1 MADVTLSAAV
11 RSSLLS
17 LQNTTNLVERTQGR
31 LSSGLKVG
39 SAIDDPV
46 SFFQAKTLSDRAFD
60 FNEKKD
66 GIDQGVSTVTAAI
79 DGLDAV
85 ESLVRQLKG
94 LAQSLK
100 SATGSQFTD
109 LITQYNDLRSQVD
122 LLTAD
127 ATYQGVNLING
138 TGQTLTTEFS
148 DLSTSKL
155 SIASVDVRN
164 DGLNVISLTN
174 LTAGSTA
181 GFNYDVLAAGTI
193 SNGTTISVTYVG
205 DTTLLTNGATQA
217 FTYGTSTLTIGA
229 ETTGSGTN
237 LVHGTTYT
245 FTLGSVGS
253 TQGGTGGATGV
264 TATAVTIAGNSPVT
278 TTAQAG
284 KLYVQ
289 SGTTTTVDQVL
300 TDLST
305 ALTTL
310 RSNASSLGSN
320 VALLQTRLDFT
331 AKYVDT
337 LDSGSGKLTLAD
349 INEEGANL
357 LALQTRQQLGIQSL
371 SFAGQAEQAVLG
383 LFR

>member
-11 RSSLLS
+11 RGSLLS